1 MEFFSGVSGI
11 AFHRPFVESGVGS
24 KSSASLT
31 EIGMGGVSCTD
42 AAEKLSGSTLN
53 AQVVGHTPCIRE

>member
-31 EIGMGGVSCTD
+31 EIGMDGVSCTD
-42 AAEKLSGSTLN
+42 AAEKLSGNTLN
-53 AQVVGHTPCIRE
+53 A